1 MAEIIEK
8 EEQEEE
14 IDLTTKSLYDFSLD
28 NDSEIPSQTMI
39 ISVYKDDN
47 PDKENEL
54 TTLPAIWGRQVW
66 DCKGNTPL
74 QFGWVT
80 KYIGSGI
87 VYTDEFHYDKTTPHS
102 QKDLIDVS
110 KITGKRSLKINDD
123 ISIYVKAIVTED
135 IWYDGQEDQLEKY
148 ICIPFYIESPN
159 LDLKDAKSLIPKTKI
174 KIENAGSVDLSFEPF
189 YLEPDLSDNSY
200 KLKVTEE
207 NGFYT
212 FFQNNSN
219 KELDNSIIMKLTIE
233 MTE

>member
-1 MAEIIEK
+1 MADLENNEQ
-8 EEQEEE
+8 EQEEM
-14 IDLTTKSLYDFSLD
+14 DLTTKKLYDFSLE
-28 NDSEIPSQTMI
+28 NNSEIPAQPII

-80 KYIGSGI
+80 KYMGSGI
-87 VYTDEFHYDKTTPHS
+87 VYTDEFPYDKSNPHS

-123 ISIYVKAIVTED
+123 ISVYVKAIVAED
-135 IWYDGQEDQLEKY
+135 VWYDGQEDQLEKY

-159 LDLKDAKSLIPKTKI
+159 LDVQDASSVIPGTRI
-174 KIENAGSVDLSFEPF
+174 KVENAGSVDLTFDPF
-189 YLEPDLSDNSY
+189 YLEPDLTDNSY
-200 KLKVTEE
+200 KLKVTED

-212 FFQNNSN
+212 FLQNNSN
-219 KELDNSIIMKLTIE
+219 SELSNPIIMKLTME
-233 MTE
+233 NS